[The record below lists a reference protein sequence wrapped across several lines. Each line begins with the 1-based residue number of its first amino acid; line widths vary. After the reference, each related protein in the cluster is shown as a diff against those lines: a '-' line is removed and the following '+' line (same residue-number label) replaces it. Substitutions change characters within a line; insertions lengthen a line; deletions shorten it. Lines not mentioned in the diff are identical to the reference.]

1 MNNME
6 KIFSK
11 IEYLPPFPLTV
22 SKALQMMK
30 DPRVKPDQ
38 IAEVIKFDQ
47 SVASNVLRLCN
58 SSYFGLNRQIVNLR
72 EAVVFIG
79 FQKLKKILVM
89 SGSQKYFAKEK
100 PGYES
105 QSGELWKHVIA
116 VSILVRIIGEKIK
129 VQNEDELFIAALLHD
144 VEKLV
149 LSEFVIESRVKIMKM
164 VEQKEMTFL
173 DAEKKVVGMDH
184 AEIGARIL
192 DTWKFSEEIIV
203 AVKKHHSP
211 FEEDDSK
218 LDNAI
223 RLADSLAMM
232 MGYGT
237 GVDGL
242 AYKGFS
248 NICRVYGMNHVTLE
262 NIMGESLEEIKN
274 IESEYGLTR
283 EE

>member
-1 MNNME
+1 MNNIE

-11 IEYLPPFPLTV
+11 IEYLPPFPQTV
-22 SKALQMMK
+22 SKALHMMK
-30 DPRVKPDQ
+30 DPGVKPGK
-38 IAEVIKFDQ
+38 IAEVIKFDL
-47 SVASNVLRLCN
+47 SVTSNVLRLCN

-72 EAVVFIG
+72 EAVVLIG
-79 FQKLKKILVM
+79 MKKLKKILVM
-89 SGSQKYFAKEK
+89 SGSQKYFDKEN

-105 QSGELWKHVIA
+105 NRGELWKHVIA
-116 VSILVRIIGEKIK
+116 VSILVRIIGEKIE

-144 VEKLV
+144 VGKLI
-149 LSEFVIESRVKIMKM
+149 LNEFVIESHLKIMQL
-164 VEQKEMTFL
+164 VEQKEKSFL
-173 DAEKKVVGMDH
+173 EAEKEVVGLNH
-184 AEIGARIL
+184 AEIGAKIL
-192 DTWKFSEEIIV
+192 DTWKFSDEIVV
-203 AVKKHHSP
+203 AVKKHHTP

-218 LDNAI
+218 LENAI

-248 NICRVYGMNHVTLE
+248 NICRAYGMNHSTLE
-262 NIMGESLEEIKN
+262 NIMSESLDEIKK